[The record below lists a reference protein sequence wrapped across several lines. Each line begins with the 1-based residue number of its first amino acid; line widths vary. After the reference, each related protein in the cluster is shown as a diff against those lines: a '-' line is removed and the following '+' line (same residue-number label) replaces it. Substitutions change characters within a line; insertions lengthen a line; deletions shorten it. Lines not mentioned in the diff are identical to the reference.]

1 MILCCM
7 MLHVELVGF
16 AFGATKLIPRIQ
28 KACLSWHVSGTED
41 RCVTKRKR
49 IHWGMFQVLL
59 RGVLQWQLVGLPS
72 QAVHCPWTP
81 HHSCFWQGKIPSWE
95 QVSKKYVKHVV
106 TFLHLILLL
115 SDQCVFQGLDL
126 QHYDLLHLPKI
137 WVGSWSW
144 RCSTYFGIMLEVARS
159 VNIYRANLRLME
171 RSWSTAH
178 WIPLRSLCP
187 GWNGSDWHL
196 LQINA
201 NVCSELCRCL
211 PRRDFN
217 HVHDTQMP
225 ISHPIP
231 PFRCVFLHSFPQQ
244 LHSASPSTT
253 RTKTAKAAQIFV
265 NDTIAA
271 LDRTVSITL
280 EDPSGQAPRVSNH
293 QEVLGYDSGY
303 DMYPLVNCYI
313 TIENHHFSRE
323 NPLFQWPFSIAMLVY
338 QRVHHVLC
346 EPPLCIETSWN
357 GRFQ

>member
-49 IHWGMFQVLL
+49 IHWGIFQVLL

-72 QAVHCPWTP
+72 QAVHHCPWTP

-95 QVSKKYVKHVV
+95 QVGEKYVKHVV

-137 WVGSWSW
+137 WVGSW
-144 RCSTYFGIMLEVARS
+144 RRSTYFGIILEVARS
-159 VNIYRANLRLME
+159 VNIYRAILRLME

-211 PRRDFN
+211 PRRDFS
-217 HVHDTQMP
+217 HVHDIQMP

-244 LHSASPSTT
+244 LHSASPSITT
-253 RTKTAKAAQIFV
+253 RTKTAKTAQIFV

-280 EDPSGQAPRVSNH
+280 EDPSGQAPRETSH
-293 QEVLGYDSGY
+293 QEVLGPY
-303 DMYPLVNCYI
+303 DMI
-313 TIENHHFSRE
+313 
-323 NPLFQWPFSIAMLVY
+323 W
-338 QRVHHVLC
+338 HVLC
-346 EPPLCIETSWN
+346 EPDALCIETSWN
-357 GRFQ
+357 GRVQ

>member
-1 MILCCM
+1 MWPAALELERNKTNSQWTENDPV
-7 MLHVELVGF
+7 LHDVACGVGWLRFWGNKTDSQDSKGLFEL
-16 AFGATKLIPRIQ
+16 
-28 KACLSWHVSGTED
+28 ACLRNWRPMCDQTQTDSLGDFSSTSARSFTMTISW
-41 RCVTKRKR
+41 
-49 IHWGMFQVLL
+49 
-59 RGVLQWQLVGLPS
+59 LPS
-72 QAVHCPWTP
+72 QAVHHCPWTP

-95 QVSKKYVKHVV
+95 QVGEKYVKHVV

-137 WVGSWSW
+137 WVGSW
-144 RCSTYFGIMLEVARS
+144 RRSTYFGIILEVARS
-159 VNIYRANLRLME
+159 VNIYRAILRLME

-211 PRRDFN
+211 PRRDFS
-217 HVHDTQMP
+217 HVHDIQMP

-244 LHSASPSTT
+244 LHSASPSITT
-253 RTKTAKAAQIFV
+253 RTKTAKTAQIFV

-280 EDPSGQAPRVSNH
+280 EDPSGQAPRETSH
-293 QEVLGYDSGY
+293 QEVLGPY
-303 DMYPLVNCYI
+303 DMI
-313 TIENHHFSRE
+313 
-323 NPLFQWPFSIAMLVY
+323 W
-338 QRVHHVLC
+338 HVLC
-346 EPPLCIETSWN
+346 EPDALCIETSWN
-357 GRFQ
+357 GRVQ